1 MPEGFCSDR
10 DCETVMAGLILITTT
25 SDSLA
30 TLEAVALQLLE
41 SHLVAC
47 VQISGLVTSHYR
59 WEGKVTQATEHLL
72 TAKTRAD
79 LFPAVE
85 AAIRSRHNYELPEI
99 IATPIE
105 ASHDYRQ
112 WLLDE
117 TRNPNSTGPTT
128 D

>member
-1 MPEGFCSDR
+1 
-10 DCETVMAGLILITTT
+10 MAGFILITTT
-25 SDSLA
+25 SDNLQ
-30 TLEAVALQLLE
+30 TLQAIARQLLE

-47 VQISGLVTSHYR
+47 VQISGPVTSHYR

-85 AAIRSRHNYELPEI
+85 AAIRSRHNYQLPEI

-105 ASHDYRQ
+105 TSRDYGQ

-117 TRNPNSTGPTT
+117 TRSPNSAGPSTG
-128 D
+128 